1 MGSKANDEGGG
12 GYTPKNEWLTA
23 ERFRYILKKY
33 WGFDSF
39 RGIQQ
44 DIIESIASGR
54 DTLGLMPTG
63 GGKSVTFQVPAL
75 CMQGVCIVVTPLI
88 ALMKDQVAHLR
99 QQRIQAAAI
108 YTGMSHDEV
117 LKTLENAVFG
127 GIKILYISPER
138 LGSPLFQAKLRHMQ
152 VSFITVDEAH
162 CISQWGYDFR
172 PSYLHIADIR
182 NIKPD
187 APILALTATATPAVV
202 DDIQQ
207 QLHFRQKNVF
217 SMSFERKNLTY
228 IVRNVED
235 KQEQLLHILHAVE
248 GCAIVYVHS
257 RKRTKEIAT
266 LLYKE
271 DISALAYHAGLDST
285 ERDRRQEEWQRDE
298 ARVMVATNAFGMGI
312 DKADVRLVVHFDCP
326 DSPEAYFQ
334 EAGRAGRDGRQAYAV
349 LLCNKMDI
357 SKLRQRIDNTYPP
370 REEIKQV
377 YEHLAYYYQIGVGS
391 GRGASFE
398 FNIDLFCQRFKHFP
412 IRVEAALNIL
422 TRAKYISYEEERDNK
437 ARVHFT
443 IGRDDLYRLHSL
455 SANENN
461 VITAMLRNYSGMFS
475 DYSFIDE
482 AYIAGQA
489 GLQSQQ
495 QVYMILKN
503 LSEKHILRFIPQRR
517 TPYIT
522 YLQSREDPENVIL
535 PPEIYDERKKEFAAR
550 IEQMIRYFSTDD
562 ECRQRMLLSYFGEKK
577 SQDCGQCD
585 VCRKHRHHKEQKE
598 EKKSAGQAI
607 LNLLSDNKRHH
618 IDEFNSLPI
627 RTDILDAALHHLME
641 EETVYMDDC
650 FVRMKNEE

>member
-1 MGSKANDEGGG
+1 MGSKANVEGGG
-12 GYTPKNEWLTA
+12 GYTPKSEWLTP

-33 WGFDSF
+33 WGYDSF
-39 RGIQQ
+39 RSIQQ

-63 GGKSVTFQVPAL
+63 GGKSITFQVPAL

-88 ALMKDQVAHLR
+88 ALMKDQVAHLHR
-99 QQRIQAAAI
+99 QRIQAAAI
-108 YTGMSHDEV
+108 HTGMSHDEV

-127 GIKILYISPER
+127 GVKILYVSPER
-138 LGSPLFQAKLRHMQ
+138 LGSELFQTKLRHMR

-172 PSYLHIADIR
+172 PSYLHIANIR
-182 NIKPD
+182 NIKPN
-187 APILALTATATPAVV
+187 APILALTATATPDVV

-228 IVRNVED
+228 IVRNVAD
-235 KQEQLLHILHAVE
+235 KTEQLLHILHSVK

-257 RKRTKEIAT
+257 RNRTKEIAT
-266 LLYKE
+266 LLCNE
-271 DISALAYHAGLDST
+271 GVTALAYHAGLDST
-285 ERDRRQEEWQRDE
+285 ERDRRQEAWQHDE

-312 DKADVRLVVHFDCP
+312 DKADVRLVVHYDCP

-334 EAGRAGRDGRQAYAV
+334 EAGRAGRDGQQAYAV

-357 SKLRQRIDNTYPP
+357 SKLRQRIDSTYPP
-370 REEIKQV
+370 REEIKLV
-377 YEHLAYYYQIGVGS
+377 YEHLAYFFQVGVGS

-412 IRVEAALNIL
+412 IRVESALNIL
-422 TRAKYISYEEERDNK
+422 TRSNYISYDEERDNK
-437 ARVHFT
+437 ARVHFI

-455 SANENN
+455 TANENN
-461 VITAMLRNYSGMFS
+461 VITSMLRYYTGMFS

-482 AYIAGQA
+482 GFIAEQA

-522 YLQSREDPENVIL
+522 YVQSREDPENVIL
-535 PPEIYDERKKEFAAR
+535 PPEVYDERKKEFAAR

-562 ECRQRMLLSYFGEKK
+562 ECRQRMLLRYFGEKK
-577 SQDCGQCD
+577 SEDCGQCD
-585 VCRKHRHHKEQKE
+585 VCRKHRHDREAEE
-598 EKKSAGQAI
+598 EKQTAQQAI
-607 LNLLSDNKRHH
+607 ISLLADKKPHH
-618 IDEFNSLPI
+618 ITDLNSLDV
-627 RTDILDAALHHLME
+627 RTDILDDVLRRLLEAEKVLINNSFLILAS
-641 EETVYMDDC
+641 
-650 FVRMKNEE
+650 

>member
-1 MGSKANDEGGG
+1 MGSKANVEGGG
-12 GYTPKNEWLTA
+12 GYKPKSEWLTP

-33 WGFDSF
+33 WGYDSF
-39 RGIQQ
+39 RSIQQ

-88 ALMKDQVAHLR
+88 ALMKDQVAHLHR
-99 QQRIQAAAI
+99 QRIQAAAI
-108 YTGMSHDEV
+108 HTGMSHDEV

-127 GIKILYISPER
+127 GVKILYVSPER
-138 LGSPLFQAKLRHMQ
+138 LGSELFQTKLRHMR

-187 APILALTATATPAVV
+187 TPILALTATATPDVV

-228 IVRNVED
+228 IVRNVAD
-235 KQEQLLHILHAVE
+235 KTEQLLHILHSVK

-257 RKRTKEIAT
+257 RNRTKEIASMLCNEGIT
-266 LLYKE
+266 
-271 DISALAYHAGLDST
+271 ALGYHAGLDST
-285 ERDRRQEEWQRDE
+285 ERDRRQEAWQHDE

-312 DKADVRLVVHFDCP
+312 DKADVRLVVHYDCP

-334 EAGRAGRDGRQAYAV
+334 EAGRAGRDGQQAYAV

-357 SKLRQRIDNTYPP
+357 SKLRKRIDSTYPP
-370 REEIKQV
+370 REEIKLV
-377 YEHLAYYYQIGVGS
+377 YEHLAYFFQVGVGS

-412 IRVEAALNIL
+412 IRVESALNIL
-422 TRAKYISYEEERDNK
+422 SRSNYISYDEERDNK
-437 ARVHFT
+437 ARVHFI

-455 SANENN
+455 TANENN
-461 VITAMLRNYSGMFS
+461 VITAMLRYYTGMFS

-482 AYIAGQA
+482 GFIAEQA

-503 LSEKHILRFIPQRR
+503 LSEKHILRFIPQRK

-522 YLQSREDPENVIL
+522 YVQSREDPENVIL
-535 PPEIYDERKKEFAAR
+535 PPEVYDERKKEFAAR
-550 IEQMIRYFSTDD
+550 IEQMIKYFSTDD
-562 ECRQRMLLSYFGEKK
+562 ECRQRMLLRYFGEKK
-577 SQDCGQCD
+577 SRDCGQCD
-585 VCRKHRHHKEQKE
+585 VCRKHRHDREAEE
-598 EKKSAGQAI
+598 EKQTARQAI
-607 LNLLSDNKRHH
+607 ISLLADKKPHH
-618 IDEFNSLPI
+618 ITELNSLDV
-627 RTDILDAALHHLME
+627 RTDILDDVLHRLLE

-650 FVRMKNEE
+650 FLTMKNEE